1 MEIRT
6 TIHEVIA
13 RRVYTLVLCAA
24 VGFISYHVG
33 RYSMKRD
40 IRLKEKYEKKD

>member
-1 MEIRT
+1 MEIRK
-6 TIHEVIA
+6 TIHEIMA
-13 RRVYTLVLCAA
+13 RRICTIVLCTA

>member
-6 TIHEVIA
+6 TIHEVMA
-13 RRVYTLVLCAA
+13 RRICTIVLCAA

>member
-6 TIHEVIA
+6 TIHEIIA
-13 RRVYTLVLCAA
+13 RRICAVVFAAA
-24 VGFISYHVG
+24 VGFISYQVG
-33 RYSMKRD
+33 RYTMKRD